1 MKKLV
6 CMVVSLVA
14 GVAAQAISLSDA
26 RAQIGACIADS
37 AKMTAT
43 MKSLPAADQASFLAN
58 VNEAIANM
66 PGSNEAK
73 AAAYL
78 NTNKAA
84 LQGAAKGNVA
94 ALLAEVFATVA
105 PEALPVVSESIAT
118 DLLSRT
124 ADPTRTFTDEQFS
137 KIAESVMK
145 AVNERMSSVENG
157 AARSAFAIAM
167 LSQAS
172 GGTPADL
179 TDKLIDTL
187 PEASREAARKEWI
200 PAATG
205 KEGAKNYEPML
216 GAADAQTAAP
226 MQAVVLRL
234 AGPQVLDSLLSNLVE
249 GSDFLPNLHT
259 REFAT
264 SATETV
270 DTETLT
276 PLPAEP
282 IGYQNQL

>member
-1 MKKLV
+1 MKKILCV
-6 CMVVSLVA
+6 AVSLVA
-14 GVAAQAISLSDA
+14 AAVAQAISFSDA

-43 MKSLPAADQASFLAN
+43 MKSLPAADQAAFLAS
-58 VNEAIANM
+58 VNEAIASM

-78 NTNKAA
+78 NANKAA
-84 LQGAAKGNVA
+84 LRGAAKGNVA
-94 ALLAEVFATVA
+94 TLLAEVFATVA
-105 PEALPVVSESIAT
+105 PEALPIVSESIAT

-124 ADPTRTFTDEQFS
+124 SDPTKTFTDEQFT
-137 KIAESVMK
+137 KIAESAMK

-167 LSQAS
+167 LVQAS

-179 TDKLIDTL
+179 TDRLVDTL
-187 PEASREAARKEWI
+187 PEASREVARKEWI

-205 KEGAKNYEPML
+205 KDGAKNYEPML

-226 MQAVVLRL
+226 VQTVVLRL

-249 GSDFLPNLHT
+249 GIEILSNLHT

-264 SATETV
+264 SATETA
-270 DTETLT
+270 DTELMT
-276 PLPAEP
+276 PLPLEP
-282 IGYQNQL
+282 IGYPNQL